1 MGSQTPEGVQRHEGM
16 IAKEALLAYPDF
28 AEEFVIHTDASH
40 TQLGA
45 VILQLLGIGLIP
57 YLLLQRL
64 SHPHYYNSHN
74 LL

>member
-1 MGSQTPEGVQRHEGM
+1 MKAM

-45 VILQLLGIGLIP
+45 VISQ
-57 YLLLQRL
+57 
-64 SHPHYYNSHN
+64 
-74 LL
+74 